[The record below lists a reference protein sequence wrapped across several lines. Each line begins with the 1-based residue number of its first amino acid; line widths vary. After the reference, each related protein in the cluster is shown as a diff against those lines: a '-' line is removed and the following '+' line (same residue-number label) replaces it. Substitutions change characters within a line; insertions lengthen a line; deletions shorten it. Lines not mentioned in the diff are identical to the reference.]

1 MSLNFKPNVKHLTCF
16 NFYRPQTKTKFAK
29 VMFPQ
34 VSVCPQGGACPIA
47 YWDTPPPMDQR
58 QTPPRQTL
66 PGRHPPRPEADTPRV
81 ITPWADTPRQTPPP
95 PPRADTPQA
104 DTPLPNACWDT
115 HPAMQCMLGYDQQAG
130 GTHSTGMH
138 SCLFLFQQVQ
148 NEMLLFRKELAR
160 SFKHT
165 NNKPVRTRSKRLQK
179 GHQNRPPL
187 DMRSMSIIERR

>member
-1 MSLNFKPNVKHLTCF
+1 MLGYT
-16 NFYRPQTKTKFAK
+16 
-29 VMFPQ
+29 
-34 VSVCPQGGACPIA
+34 
-47 YWDTPPPMDQR
+47 PPMDQR

-66 PGRHPPRPEADTPRV
+66 PGRHPPPRPEADTPPQGSHPLGRYPQAN
-81 ITPWADTPRQTPPP
+81 TPW
-95 PPRADTPQA
+95 ADTPQA

-115 HPAMQCMLGYDQQAG
+115 HPTMQCMLGYDQQAG
-130 GTHSTGMH
+130 GTHPTGMH

>member
-1 MSLNFKPNVKHLTCF
+1 MSLNFKPNVKHLTFF

-29 VMFPQ
+29 VMFSQ
-34 VSVCPQGGACPIA
+34 VSVCPQGGACTIA
-47 YWDTPPPMDQR
+47 YWDTPPH
-58 QTPPRQTL
+58 
-66 PGRHPPRPEADTPRV
+66 GPEADTPRV
-81 ITPWADTPRQTPPP
+81 ITPWADTPRQTPPGKHP
-95 PPRADTPQA
+95 PWADTPQA

-115 HPAMQCMLGYDQQAG
+115 HPAMQCMLGYNQQAG
-130 GTHSTGMH
+130 GTHPTGMH